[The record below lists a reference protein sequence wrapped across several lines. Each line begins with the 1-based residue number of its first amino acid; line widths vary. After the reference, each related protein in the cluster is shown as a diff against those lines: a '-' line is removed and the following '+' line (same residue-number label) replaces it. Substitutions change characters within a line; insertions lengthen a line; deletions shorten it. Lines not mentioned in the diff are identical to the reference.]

1 LSGFARSLILQG
13 EESPKMPK
21 LKIQKVPVSKRA
33 VIQRINRHIAADGLV
48 LKSMRGRG
56 KSSYFVL
63 NTETSMVE
71 FVEPEAYARRLHLL
85 GDWEEV
91 DETRVVDR

>member
-1 LSGFARSLILQG
+1 
-13 EESPKMPK
+13 MPK
-21 LKIQKVPVSKRA
+21 LKMQKVPVSKRA

-56 KSSYFVL
+56 KHGHFVL
-63 NTETSMVE
+63 NTKTSKVE
-71 FVEPEAYARRLHLL
+71 FVEPEAYARKLRLL

-91 DETRVVDR
+91 VE